1 MGKSVKTG
9 KFPWSIKGVSVEARD
24 FVRTAAAERGI
35 TMGEWLTNVIQ
46 NETKAF
52 ESTGDSQQKTNDV
65 FKTPQMVTEVP
76 KRAEDSLLKKLDE
89 TEGRVLEA
97 VKPLRE
103 ILLKLSLRLEALES
117 RQEIELSLIHI

>member
-24 FVRTAAAERGI
+24 LVRTAAAERGI

-117 RQEIELSLIHI
+117 RHEIER

>member
-1 MGKSVKTG
+1 MGKRVKTG

-35 TMGEWLTNVIQ
+35 TMGEWLTTVIQ

-117 RQEIELSLIHI
+117 RHEIKR

>member
-9 KFPWSIKGVSVEARD
+9 KFRWSIKGVSVEARD

-35 TMGEWLTNVIQ
+35 TIGEWLTTAIQ
-46 NETKAF
+46 NETKASD
-52 ESTGDSQQKTNDV
+52 STGDSQQKTNDV

-103 ILLKLSLRLEALES
+103 IVLKLSLRLEALES
-117 RQEIELSLIHI
+117 RHEIER

>member
-1 MGKSVKTG
+1 MVKSVKTG

-24 FVRTAAAERGI
+24 FVRTAAAERGM

-97 VKPLRE
+97 MKPLRE

-117 RQEIELSLIHI
+117 RHELER

>member
-24 FVRTAAAERGI
+24 FVRTAAAKRGI

-46 NETKAF
+46 NETQAF
-52 ESTGDSQQKTNDV
+52 GSTGDSQQKTNDV

-103 ILLKLSLRLEALES
+103 IVLKLSLRLEALES
-117 RQEIELSLIHI
+117 RHEIER

>member
-65 FKTPQMVTEVP
+65 FKTPEMVTEVP

-97 VKPLRE
+97 MKPLRE

-117 RQEIELSLIHI
+117 RHEIER

>member
-35 TMGEWLTNVIQ
+35 TMGEWLTIVIQ

-103 ILLKLSLRLEALES
+103 IVLKLSLRLEALES
-117 RQEIELSLIHI
+117 RHEIKR

>member
-1 MGKSVKTG
+1 MGKSAKTG

-35 TMGEWLTNVIQ
+35 TMGEWLTTVIQ

-65 FKTPQMVTEVP
+65 FKTPQMVTEIP

-103 ILLKLSLRLEALES
+103 IVLKLSLRLEALES
-117 RQEIELSLIHI
+117 RHEIER

>member
-1 MGKSVKTG
+1 MVKSVKTG

-35 TMGEWLTNVIQ
+35 TIGEWLTNVIQ

-52 ESTGDSQQKTNDV
+52 DSTGDSQQKTIDI

-117 RQEIELSLIHI
+117 RHELER

>member
-1 MGKSVKTG
+1 MVKSVKTG

-46 NETKAF
+46 KETKAF

-65 FKTPQMVTEVP
+65 FKTPEMVTEVP

-117 RQEIELSLIHI
+117 RHEIKR

>member
-1 MGKSVKTG
+1 MVKSAKAG

-52 ESTGDSQQKTNDV
+52 ESTADSQQKTSDG
-65 FKTPQMVTEVP
+65 FKTPQMVTEIP

-103 ILLKLSLRLEALES
+103 IVLKLSLRLEALEN
-117 RQEIELSLIHI
+117 RHEIER

>member
-52 ESTGDSQQKTNDV
+52 EPTGDSQQKTNDV

-117 RQEIELSLIHI
+117 RHEIER

>member
-1 MGKSVKTG
+1 MVKSVKTG

-35 TMGEWLTNVIQ
+35 TIGEWLTNVIQ

-52 ESTGDSQQKTNDV
+52 ESTGDSQQKTDDV
-65 FKTPQMVTEVP
+65 FKTPEMVTEVP

-103 ILLKLSLRLEALES
+103 IVLKLSLRLEALES
-117 RQEIELSLIHI
+117 RHEIKR

>member
-1 MGKSVKTG
+1 MVKSVKTG
-9 KFPWSIKGVSVEARD
+9 KFPWSIKGVSLEARD

-35 TMGEWLTNVIQ
+35 TIGEWLTTVIQ

-52 ESTGDSQQKTNDV
+52 DSTGDRQQKTNDV

-117 RQEIELSLIHI
+117 RHEIKR

>member
-1 MGKSVKTG
+1 MVKRVKTG

-35 TMGEWLTNVIQ
+35 TIGEWLTNVIQ

-52 ESTGDSQQKTNDV
+52 ESTGDSQQKTDDV
-65 FKTPQMVTEVP
+65 FKTPEMVTEVP

-97 VKPLRE
+97 MKPLRE

-117 RQEIELSLIHI
+117 RHELER

>member
-1 MGKSVKTG
+1 MVKSVKTG

-97 VKPLRE
+97 MKPLRE

-117 RQEIELSLIHI
+117 RHEIER

>member
-35 TMGEWLTNVIQ
+35 TIGEWLTNVIQ

-103 ILLKLSLRLEALES
+103 IVLKLSLRLEALES
-117 RQEIELSLIHI
+117 RHEIER

>member
-65 FKTPQMVTEVP
+65 FKTPQMVTEVS
-76 KRAEDSLLKKLDE
+76 KRPEDSLLKKLDE

-117 RQEIELSLIHI
+117 RHEIER

>member
-65 FKTPQMVTEVP
+65 FKTPEMVTEVP

-117 RQEIELSLIHI
+117 RHEIER

>member
-1 MGKSVKTG
+1 MGKRVKTG

-103 ILLKLSLRLEALES
+103 IVLKLSLRLEALES
-117 RQEIELSLIHI
+117 RHEIKR

>member
-1 MGKSVKTG
+1 MVKRVKTR

-46 NETKAF
+46 NETSAF
-52 ESTGDSQQKTNDV
+52 QSNGDNQQKIDDS
-65 FKTPQMVTEVP
+65 FKTSQMMTEAP
-76 KRAEDSLLKKLDE
+76 KRAENSLLKKLDE

-97 VKPLRE
+97 MKPLRE

-117 RQEIELSLIHI
+117 RNEIER

>member
-1 MGKSVKTG
+1 MGKRVKTG

-35 TMGEWLTNVIQ
+35 TIGEWLTNVIQ

-65 FKTPQMVTEVP
+65 FKTPEMVTEVP

-117 RQEIELSLIHI
+117 RHEIER

>member
-65 FKTPQMVTEVP
+65 FKTPQMVTELS
-76 KRAEDSLLKKLDE
+76 KRPEDSLLKKLDE

-117 RQEIELSLIHI
+117 RHEIER

>member
-35 TMGEWLTNVIQ
+35 TIGEWLTNVIQ

-97 VKPLRE
+97 MKPLRE

-117 RQEIELSLIHI
+117 RHEIER

>member
-52 ESTGDSQQKTNDV
+52 VSTGDNQQKTNDV

-117 RQEIELSLIHI
+117 RHEIER

>member
-1 MGKSVKTG
+1 MVKSVKTG

-35 TMGEWLTNVIQ
+35 TIGEWLTNVIQ

-103 ILLKLSLRLEALES
+103 SVLKLSLRLEALEN
-117 RQEIELSLIHI
+117 RHEIER

>member
-35 TMGEWLTNVIQ
+35 TIGEWLTTVIQ
-46 NETKAF
+46 NETKAS

-103 ILLKLSLRLEALES
+103 ILLKLSLRLEALEN
-117 RQEIELSLIHI
+117 RHEIER

>member
-1 MGKSVKTG
+1 MGKRVKTG

-52 ESTGDSQQKTNDV
+52 ESTGDSQQKTDDV
-65 FKTPQMVTEVP
+65 FKTPEMVTEVP

-97 VKPLRE
+97 MKPLRE

-117 RQEIELSLIHI
+117 RHELER

>member
-35 TMGEWLTNVIQ
+35 TMGEWLTTVIQ

-52 ESTGDSQQKTNDV
+52 ELTGDSQQKTNDV
-65 FKTPQMVTEVP
+65 FKKPQMVTEVP

-89 TEGRVLEA
+89 TEGRVLE
-97 VKPLRE
+97 VMKPLRE

-117 RQEIELSLIHI
+117 RHEIER

>member
-65 FKTPQMVTEVP
+65 FKTPQMVTQVP

-117 RQEIELSLIHI
+117 RHEIER

>member
-1 MGKSVKTG
+1 MVKSVKTG

-35 TMGEWLTNVIQ
+35 TIGEWLTTVIQ
-46 NETKAF
+46 NETKAS

-103 ILLKLSLRLEALES
+103 IVLKLSLRLEALES
-117 RQEIELSLIHI
+117 RHEIER

>member
-1 MGKSVKTG
+1 MGKRVKTG
-9 KFPWSIKGVSVEARD
+9 KFPWSIKGVSVVARD

-35 TMGEWLTNVIQ
+35 TIGEWLTNVIQ

-117 RQEIELSLIHI
+117 RHEIER

>member
-1 MGKSVKTG
+1 MGKRVKTG

-35 TMGEWLTNVIQ
+35 TIGEWLTNVIQ

-97 VKPLRE
+97 VRPLRG
-103 ILLKLSLRLEALES
+103 IVLKLSLRLEALES
-117 RQEIELSLIHI
+117 RHEIER

>member
-1 MGKSVKTG
+1 MVKSVKTG

-35 TMGEWLTNVIQ
+35 TIGEWLTTVIQ

-52 ESTGDSQQKTNDV
+52 DSTGDSQQKTNDV

-117 RQEIELSLIHI
+117 RHEIKR

>member
-1 MGKSVKTG
+1 MVKSTKAG

-24 FVRTAAAERGI
+24 FVRTAAAERGV
-35 TMGEWLTNVIQ
+35 TMGEWLTTVIQ

-52 ESTGDSQQKTNDV
+52 ESTYDSQQKTNDG

-103 ILLKLSLRLEALES
+103 IVLKLSLRLEALES
-117 RQEIELSLIHI
+117 RHEIER

>member
-65 FKTPQMVTEVP
+65 FKTPQMVTEVS
-76 KRAEDSLLKKLDE
+76 KRPEDSLLKKLEE

-117 RQEIELSLIHI
+117 RHEIER

>member
-103 ILLKLSLRLEALES
+103 IVLKLSLRLEALES
-117 RQEIELSLIHI
+117 RHEIER

>member
-1 MGKSVKTG
+1 MGKRVKTG

-35 TMGEWLTNVIQ
+35 TMGEWLTTVIQ
-46 NETKAF
+46 KETKAF

-65 FKTPQMVTEVP
+65 SKIPQMLTEVP
-76 KRAEDSLLKKLDE
+76 ERAEDSLLKKLDE

-97 VKPLRE
+97 MKPLRE

-117 RQEIELSLIHI
+117 RHEIER

>member
-1 MGKSVKTG
+1 MVKSFKTG

-35 TMGEWLTNVIQ
+35 TMGEWLTTVIQ

-65 FKTPQMVTEVP
+65 FKTPEMVTEDP

-97 VKPLRE
+97 MKPLRE

-117 RQEIELSLIHI
+117 RHELER